1 MEKRT
6 DALYKSLSSER
17 YTPYSL
23 ARKIGAKAI
32 LESAS
37 FAKGRERYSI
47 LMTEEAFKVIQDE
60 DGVAF
65 LVDGNRIPFDTTNV
79 DSRDAL
85 GRKKEADILDA
96 ILYVAEQNKTPATGA
111 NAEIPIPASGLG
123 YLSYEFAA
131 RCDNIKFFEQKDE
144 LKIPESFF
152 IAGHIYIVFDHYTE
166 TMHLFGLNYNEHQ
179 IDLQAAIDQLV
190 KRINDMDFS
199 YVEEPPT
206 HFEYKMIT
214 DLEQSKKEYVE
225 KVDALKKHIIAG
237 DIIQAV
243 PSRRVQ
249 IECEATAMTVY
260 GKLRKVNPSPY
271 LFYIDFGDFQL
282 TGASPESL
290 VRVRNGKASIHP
302 IAGTIHRG
310 ANDAENEALK
320 QQLVSNPKEKAE
332 HLMLVDLARNDLGR
346 VCKEGSVTVPQ
357 YMDTELYSHVIHIVS
372 NTEGIVRD
380 DVKPI
385 QVLRASFPAG
395 TVSGAPKIS
404 AMQILSGLESTKRRF
419 YAGAV
424 GYVQCNGDL
433 DFCIA
438 IRCTLKQGKVY
449 TLQAGGGIVYDSN
462 AEREFTETCEKLGA
476 LIDTLTK

>member
-1 MEKRT
+1 
-6 DALYKSLSSER
+6 
-17 YTPYSL
+17 
-23 ARKIGAKAI
+23 
-32 LESAS
+32 
-37 FAKGRERYSI
+37 
-47 LMTEEAFKVIQDE
+47 
-60 DGVAF
+60 
-65 LVDGNRIPFDTTNV
+65 
-79 DSRDAL
+79 
-85 GRKKEADILDA
+85 
-96 ILYVAEQNKTPATGA
+96 
-111 NAEIPIPASGLG
+111 
-123 YLSYEFAA
+123 
-131 RCDNIKFFEQKDE
+131 
-144 LKIPESFF
+144 
-152 IAGHIYIVFDHYTE
+152 
-166 TMHLFGLNYNEHQ
+166 
-179 IDLQAAIDQLV
+179 
-190 KRINDMDFS
+190 
-199 YVEEPPT
+199 
-206 HFEYKMIT
+206 MIT

-310 ANDAENEALK
+310 ANDAEDEAHK

-372 NTEGIVRD
+372 NTEGFVRD
-380 DVKPI
+380 DIKPI

-438 IRCTLKQGKVY
+438 IRCTLKQGNVY

>member
-6 DALYKSLSSER
+6 DAIHRSLSSER

-23 ARKIGAKAI
+23 ARKIGAAAI

-47 LMTEEAFKVIQDE
+47 LMAAEAFKVVQDG

-65 LVDGNRIPFDTTNV
+65 IVDGERREFDAGDV

-85 GRKKEADILDA
+85 GRRKDPDILDA
-96 ILYVAEQNKTPATGA
+96 LLYVAEQNSSPATGSD
-111 NAEIPIPASGLG
+111 AEIPIPASGLG
-123 YLSYEFAA
+123 YLSYEFAC

-144 LKIPESFF
+144 LKIPESCF
-152 IAGHIYIVFDHYTE
+152 IAGHLYIVFDHYTE
-166 TMHLFGLNYNEHQ
+166 TMHIFGLNYREHE
-179 IDLQAAIDQLV
+179 INLEEAVDRLV

-206 HFEYKMIT
+206 HFGYRMLT
-214 DLEQSKKEYVE
+214 DLDASKAEYIAKVE
-225 KVDALKKHIIAG
+225 ALKKHIVAG

-249 IECEATAMTVY
+249 IECNASAMNVY

-271 LFYIDFGDFQL
+271 LFCIDFGDYQL

-302 IAGTIHRG
+302 IAGTIRRG
-310 ANDAENEALK
+310 KTDEEDEMLK
-320 QQLVSNPKEKAE
+320 EKLLSTPKERAE

-346 VCKEGSVTVPQ
+346 VCRKGSVTVPQ
-357 YMDTELYSHVIHIVS
+357 FMECELYSHVIHIVS
-372 NTEGIVRD
+372 NTEGLVREG
-380 DVKPI
+380 VKPI

-404 AMQILSGLESTKRRF
+404 AMQILSGLEGVKRRF

-424 GYVQCNGDL
+424 GYIQCNGDL

-438 IRCTLKQGKVY
+438 IRSALRQGDVW
-449 TLQAGGGIVYDSN
+449 TLQAGGGIVYDSDP
-462 AEREFTETCEKLGA
+462 EREFTETNEKLGA